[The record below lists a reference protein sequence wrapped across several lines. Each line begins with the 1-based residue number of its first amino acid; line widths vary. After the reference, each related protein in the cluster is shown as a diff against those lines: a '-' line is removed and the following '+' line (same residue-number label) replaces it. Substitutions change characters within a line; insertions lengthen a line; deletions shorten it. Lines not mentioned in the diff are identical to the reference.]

1 MIFNLVSVA
10 HAAVIRK
17 ELWEPVGCA
26 KNGVV
31 TIKGLECLLVNILSP
46 LPGMIALVAVG
57 MIIFAGIRIINA
69 GSDTK
74 AYAAGWSTFT
84 YALVGL
90 ILLSA
95 VWLALVIV
103 GKYTGTEVTN
113 FGIPQ

>member
-10 HAAVIRK
+10 NAATLKK
-17 ELWEPVGCA
+17 ELWEPAGCA
-26 KNGVV
+26 NDGVV
-31 TIKGLECLLVNILSP
+31 TIKGIECLLVNILSP
-46 LPGMIALVAVG
+46 LPGIIALVAVG
-57 MIIFAGIRIINA
+57 MIIFAGIKIINA
-69 GSDTK
+69 GADSK

-90 ILLSA
+90 ILLSV
-95 VWLALVIV
+95 VWLVLVIV